1 MKHRIV
7 VLGAGYAGAFA
18 TGNLA
23 RRLSPADTEITVV
36 NAAPDFV
43 ERMRLH
49 QLASGQDLTTRPLA
63 DVFAG
68 TGVRLRVARVT
79 SIDPERRTVTVTG
92 ETGAVA
98 ADGEAGVRELTYDT
112 LLYALGSSV
121 SHHGVPGAAEYA
133 YDVAGRASALRLRE
147 RLTALGEGGSVL
159 VVGEGLTGIET
170 ATELAESRP
179 DLSVALAA
187 RGELGAWLSPKA
199 RRHLRRAFDR
209 LGVTVH
215 EHTTVAAVEPARAIA
230 ADGTSLPADVTVW
243 SAGFAVHPIAAA
255 AGLRVSGTGQI
266 VVDRTMRSVSHPDVY
281 AAGDSAYAI
290 GENGRP
296 LPMSCASAG
305 YTNMQA
311 TAAIIARLT
320 GREVPTV
327 GLKYH
332 GNHISLGRRDAI
344 FQAVDG
350 EVRSRSWYLGGRTT
364 ARLKAGV
371 LKGAALGI
379 AHPTFGMPKRRRR
392 LVAVPDGGGVRA
404 ASTKA
409 TGPKTADAHT
419 TDPKTTRVNTT
430 SAKSAGVKSAGVKS
444 AGAKSVGVKS
454 AGAKSVGVKSAGAKS
469 AGVKSAGANVT
480 A

>member
-18 TGNLA
+18 AGNLA

-36 NAAPDFV
+36 NAAPEFV

-49 QLASGQDLTTRPLA
+49 QLAVGQDLTFRRLA

-68 TGVRLRVARVT
+68 TGVRLRLARVT
-79 SIDPERRTVTVTG
+79 GVDPERRTVSVTG
-92 ETGAVA
+92 EDG
-98 ADGEAGVRELTYDT
+98 DGELAYDT

-121 SHHGVPGAAEYA
+121 THRGVPGVAEHA
-133 YDVAGRASALRLRE
+133 FDVTGLSSALRLRE
-147 RLTALGEGGSVL
+147 RLAGLDGGSTVL

-209 LGVTVH
+209 FGITVH
-215 EHTTVAAVEPARAIA
+215 EHTSVEAVEPTRAVA

-255 AGLRVSGTGQI
+255 SGLEVAETGQI
-266 VVDRTMRSVSHPDVY
+266 VVDRTMRSLSHPDVY
-281 AAGDSAYAI
+281 AAGDCAYAI

-305 YTNMQA
+305 ATNMQA
-311 TAAIIARLT
+311 TAAIVARLT
-320 GREVPTV
+320 GGEVPLT
-327 GLKYH
+327 GLKYF
-332 GNHISLGRRDAI
+332 GNHISLGRRDALI
-344 FQAVDG
+344 QAVDG
-350 EVRSRSWYLGGRTT
+350 DVRAKSWYLGGRTA

-371 LKGAALGI
+371 VKGAGWGV

-392 LVAVPDGGGVRA
+392 LATMPD
-404 ASTKA
+404 
-409 TGPKTADAHT
+409 P
-419 TDPKTTRVNTT
+419 
-430 SAKSAGVKSAGVKS
+430 
-444 AGAKSVGVKS
+444 AGAPDR
-454 AGAKSVGVKSAGAKS
+454 AGART
-469 AGVKSAGANVT
+469 T

>member
-18 TGNLA
+18 AGNLA

-49 QLASGQDLTTRPLA
+49 QLASGQDLTSRKLA

-68 TGVRLRVARVT
+68 TGVRLRLARVT
-79 SIDPERRTVTVTG
+79 AIDPEHRTVAVTG
-92 ETGAVA
+92 E
-98 ADGEAGVRELTYDT
+98 DGSAELAYDT

-121 SHHGVPGAAEYA
+121 AHHDVPGAAEYA
-133 YDVAGRASALRLRE
+133 FDVAGLSSALRLRE
-147 RLTALGEGGSVL
+147 RLAGLGEGGTVL

-170 ATELAESRP
+170 ATELAESHP
-179 DLSVALAA
+179 GLSVALAA

-199 RRHLRRAFDR
+199 RRHLRGAFDR

-215 EHTTVAAVEPARAIA
+215 EHTAVEAVEPTRVIA
-230 ADGTSLPADVTVW
+230 ADGRSIPAEVTVW
-243 SAGFAVHPIAAA
+243 SAGFAVHPMAAA
-255 AGLRVSGTGQI
+255 SGLEVAGTGQI

-281 AAGDSAYAI
+281 AAGDCAYAI

-305 YTNMQA
+305 LTNMQA

-320 GREVPTV
+320 GREVPAT
-327 GLKYH
+327 GLKYF

-344 FQAVDG
+344 FQMVDG
-350 EVRSRSWYLGGRTT
+350 DVRSKAWYLGGRTA

-371 LKGAALGI
+371 LKGAGWGI
-379 AHPTFGMPKRRRR
+379 AHPTFGLPKRRHR
-392 LVAVPDGGGVRA
+392 LAPAPGRTGARVAA
-404 ASTKA
+404 
-409 TGPKTADAHT
+409 
-419 TDPKTTRVNTT
+419 
-430 SAKSAGVKSAGVKS
+430 
-444 AGAKSVGVKS
+444 
-454 AGAKSVGVKSAGAKS
+454 
-469 AGVKSAGANVT
+469 
-480 A
+480 

>member
-18 TGNLA
+18 AGNLA
-23 RRLSPADTEITVV
+23 RRLSPADTGITVV

-49 QLASGQDLTTRPLA
+49 QLASGQELASRRLA

-79 SIDPERRTVTVTG
+79 GIDPGHRTVAVTG
-92 ETGAVA
+92 E
-98 ADGEAGVRELTYDT
+98 DGSGELTYDT

-121 SHHGVPGAAEYA
+121 AHHGVPGAAEYA
-133 YDVAGRASALRLRE
+133 FDVAGRSSALRLRE
-147 RLTALGEGGSVL
+147 RLAGLGGGGTVV

-170 ATELAESRP
+170 ATEIAESRP
-179 DLSVALAA
+179 GLSIALAA

-199 RRHLRRAFDR
+199 RRHLRGAFDR

-215 EHTTVAAVEPARAIA
+215 EHTSVEAVEPTRVVT
-230 ADGTSLPADVTVW
+230 ADGRSVPADVTVW
-243 SAGFAVHPIAAA
+243 SAGFAVHPMAAA
-255 AGLRVSGTGQI
+255 AGLEVAGTGQI

-281 AAGDSAYAI
+281 AAGDCAYAI

-305 YTNMQA
+305 LTNMRA

-320 GREVPTV
+320 GREVPAT
-327 GLKYH
+327 GLKYF

-344 FQAVDG
+344 FQMVDG
-350 EVRSRSWYLGGRTT
+350 DVRSKTWFLGGRTA
-364 ARLKAGV
+364 ARLKSGV
-371 LKGAALGI
+371 LRSAGWGI
-379 AHPTFGMPKRRRR
+379 AHPTFGLPKRRHR
-392 LVAVPDGGGVRA
+392 LTPVPGRELRA
-404 ASTKA
+404 
-409 TGPKTADAHT
+409 
-419 TDPKTTRVNTT
+419 
-430 SAKSAGVKSAGVKS
+430 SA
-444 AGAKSVGVKS
+444 
-454 AGAKSVGVKSAGAKS
+454 
-469 AGVKSAGANVT
+469 
-480 A
+480 

>member
-18 TGNLA
+18 AGNLA

-36 NAAPDFV
+36 NAVPDFV

-49 QLASGQDLTTRPLA
+49 QVASGGDVAFRKLA

-68 TGVRLRVARVT
+68 TGVRLRLARVT
-79 SIDPERRTVTVTG
+79 GVDPERRTV
-92 ETGAVA
+92 AL
-98 ADGEAGVRELTYDT
+98 ADGDGGGEGGGGEGGELAYDT
-112 LLYALGSSV
+112 LLYALGSAV
-121 SHHGVPGAAEYA
+121 AHHGVPGAAEYA
-133 YDVAGRASALRLRE
+133 FDVTGRSSALRLRE
-147 RLTALGEGGSVL
+147 RLAGLGEGGTVL

-170 ATELAESRP
+170 ATEFAESRT

-215 EHTTVAAVEPARAIA
+215 EHTAIEAVEPTRAIA
-230 ADGTSLPADVTVW
+230 ADGTAIPADVTVW
-243 SAGFAVHPIAAA
+243 AAGFAVHPIAVAS
-255 AGLRVSGTGQI
+255 GLEVAESGQI
-266 VVDRTMRSVSHPDVY
+266 VVDRTMRSVSHPEVY
-281 AAGDSAYAI
+281 AAGDCAYAI

-305 YTNMQA
+305 FTNMQA

-320 GREVPTV
+320 GGEVPTV
-327 GLKYH
+327 GLKYY

-344 FQAVDG
+344 FQMVDG
-350 EVRSRSWYLGGRTT
+350 DVRSKAWYLGGKAA

-371 LKGAALGI
+371 LFGAGFGI
-379 AHPTFGMPKRRRR
+379 AHPTFGMPKRKRR
-392 LVAVPDGGGVRA
+392 LAIASDRPDLRVAA
-404 ASTKA
+404 
-409 TGPKTADAHT
+409 
-419 TDPKTTRVNTT
+419 
-430 SAKSAGVKSAGVKS
+430 
-444 AGAKSVGVKS
+444 
-454 AGAKSVGVKSAGAKS
+454 
-469 AGVKSAGANVT
+469 
-480 A
+480 